1 MPPILHV
8 PSEIVHASSG
18 PKARDLNYK
27 YPSGLDLR
35 PGSSLHEKIKSAVL
49 DRARES
55 YDIIKRRHPD
65 WKKTDETLTAYIK
78 PDLKESELKA
88 TDPRRPISIVVP
100 YSYATLETLLT
111 YLTSAFL
118 DLPIFKYEAVADEG
132 AIGAIML
139 EKVIEQQC
147 LRYAI
152 GLNLHTQFRDSL
164 SYGFGVG
171 APVWTQ
177 TFGWRTERQPG
188 GGKIRYQDLR
198 FEGNE
203 IINIDPYLCLPDPN
217 VPIHELQRGEFFGW
231 YERTSYIA
239 LLEQESSDSDMF
251 NVKFL
256 KDQDG
261 RSITL
266 NGGSDQSGRE
276 TRYGGATSSFGLRII
291 TRPIDRINMY
301 VNLIPSEWGLG
312 NKDYPEKWFFSLAG
326 DQFVIQAKPLGLDHD
341 MFPVVPCAP
350 DYDGYSVTPISRM
363 ELIYGLQGV
372 LDFLFNSH
380 VTNIRK
386 AINDMLIV
394 DPFLINMA
402 DLENPEPGK
411 LIRMRKAAWGRG
423 VEHAVQQLAVT
434 DITKNHMND
443 AMMTID
449 FIQRTSGG
457 VDSLMGIMRSSGER
471 RSATEARDSRMSALS
486 RLAKAAKIS
495 SMMTM
500 QNYAYMFASHTQ
512 QLMDKDTYVNTSGR
526 HQQMLME
533 EYYVS
538 EKNIKVTPYD
548 LNIDYDVVPH
558 DGTVEV
564 GEHVEMWT
572 QLFQILSTQPAIGM
586 GFDMVRIFKHIAR
599 MGGAKNINEFVRK
612 GGSFD
617 IKTAQ
622 DQSVQSEVQK
632 GNLTPIGQ
640 GGGMR
645 GMLNAN
651 NSGPSE
657 GI

>member
-1 MPPILHV
+1 MPPILRV
-8 PSEIVHASSG
+8 PAEIIHASSG
-18 PKARDLNYK
+18 PARDLNYK

-35 PGSSLHEKIKSAVL
+35 PGSSLHEAIKSAVL
-49 DRARES
+49 DRAQES

-65 WKKTDETLTAYIK
+65 WKKTDETLTAFI
-78 PDLKESELKA
+78 DHDEAEETLKA
-88 TDPRRPISIVVP
+88 ADPRRPISIVVP

-118 DLPIFKYEAVADEG
+118 DLPIFKYEPVSDDG
-132 AIGAIML
+132 TIGCIML

-164 SYGFGVG
+164 SYGFGIG
-171 APVWTQ
+171 APVWMQ

-188 GGKIRYQDLR
+188 GGSIRYQDLR

-203 IINIDPYLCLPDPN
+203 IVNVDPYYSLPDPN
-217 VPIHELQRGEFFGW
+217 VPIHEVQRGEFFGW
-231 YERTSYIA
+231 YERTNYIQ
-239 LLEQESSDSDMF
+239 LLDQESSDPDMF

-256 KDQDG
+256 KSQDG

-266 NGGSDQSGRE
+266 MGTTDPSGRE
-276 TRYGGATSSFGLRII
+276 SRFGGSSTRDSSIRIL
-291 TRPIDRINMY
+291 TRPIDVVHMY
-301 VNLIPSEWGLG
+301 VNLIPKDWGLG
-312 NKDYPEKWFFSLAG
+312 DKEYPEKWYFAIAG
-326 DQFVIQAKPLGLDHD
+326 DSIVIQAKPLGLDHD
-341 MFPVVPCAP
+341 MFPVVTCAP

-380 VTNIRK
+380 VTNVRK

-394 DPFLINMA
+394 DPYLINMA

-411 LIRMRKAAWGRG
+411 LVRMRKAAWGRG
-423 VEHAVQQLAVT
+423 VQNAVEQLNVT
-434 DITKNHMND
+434 DITKNHMQD
-443 AMMTID
+443 AMHTID

-486 RLAKAAKIS
+486 RLAKAAKIA

-512 QLMDKDTYVNTSGR
+512 QLMDQETYVNTSGR

-533 EYYVS
+533 EYYVN

-548 LNIDYDVVPH
+548 LNIDYDVLPH

-564 GEHVEMWT
+564 GEHLEIWA
-572 QLFQILSTQPAIGM
+572 QLFQILSTQPAIGT

-599 MGGAKNINEFVRK
+599 MGGAKNINDFVRK

-622 DQSVQSEVQK
+622 DQTVQNEVQK
-632 GNLTPIGQ
+632 GNLQPIGQ

-645 GMLNAN
+645 GMLNAIDT
-651 NSGPSE
+651 GAAE
-657 GI
+657 GV